1 MIDIEF
7 NDDRAKGFVSNQ
19 DIETL
24 QERVDRLHDGLENK
38 MGLGNEHLGWLH
50 LPSSTPSSLIDSIIT
65 TQKEIR
71 DKCDAFV
78 CIGIGGSYMGARAA
92 ISFLSPF
99 FKQSSNPDIYFAGHT
114 MCSDYYSDLFRTL
127 EDKEVCVNV
136 ISKSGTTLEVA
147 IAFRLLRSF
156 MEKKYG
162 KEESRKRIIVTTGPE
177 KNPLNSLS
185 KEKGYKLYVIPED
198 IGGRFSVLTTAGLLP
213 IAISGVD
220 LNNLMDGALLA
231 ESALTKTSD
240 LGQNLAYRYAVN
252 RHCLYQKGKMIELM
266 TTFNCSFR
274 FVLEWWK
281 QLSGESE
288 GKEGKGIFPASVQ
301 YPEGLHSLGQSVQ
314 EGAPNLFE
322 TFLLLE
328 KSSKAIKIPSDSDD
342 LDGLNYLQGKE
353 LDFVNEKAYK
363 GSAAAHLEGG
373 VPSLTLILKER
384 SAYSLGQ
391 LFYFLERVVAM
402 TGYLSNVNP
411 FDQPGVDLYKKKIFI
426 LLNKPDQRK
435 ED

>member
-1 MIDIEF
+1 MIDIKF

-19 DIETL
+19 DIAAL
-24 QERVDRLHDGLENK
+24 QESVDRSHTDLEK
-38 MGLGNEHLGWLH
+38 KIGLGNEYLGWLH
-50 LPSSTPSSLIDSIIT
+50 LPSSTPSSFIGSIIT

-92 ISFLSPF
+92 ISFLSPL
-99 FKQSSNPDIYFAGHT
+99 FKESYSPDIYFAGHT
-114 MCSDYYSDLFRTL
+114 MCSDFYSDLFRIL
-127 EDKEVCVNV
+127 DDKEVCVNV

-185 KEKGYKLYVIPED
+185 KEEGYKLYVIPED
-198 IGGRFSVLTTAGLLP
+198 IGGRFSVLTAAGLLP
-213 IAISGVD
+213 IGISGID

-231 ESALTKTSD
+231 ENALTKTSD
-240 LGQNLAYRYAVN
+240 LGLNLAYRYAVN
-252 RHCLYQKGKMIELM
+252 RHCLYQKGKVIELM
-266 TTFNCSFR
+266 AIFNCSFE
-274 FVLEWWK
+274 FILDWWQ

-301 YPEGLHSLGQSVQ
+301 YPADLHSLGQSIQ
-314 EGAPNLFE
+314 EGTQNLFE

-328 KSSKAIKIPSDSDD
+328 KSSKSIEIPSDSDD

-353 LDFVNEKAYK
+353 LDFINEKAYK
-363 GSAAAHLEGG
+363 GSATAHLEGG
-373 VPSLTLILKER
+373 VPSLTLTLKER
-384 SAYSLGQ
+384 SAHNLGQ

-411 FDQPGVDLYKKKIFI
+411 FDQPGVELYKKNMFS
-426 LLNKPDQRK
+426 LLNKPDLRK
-435 ED
+435 EI